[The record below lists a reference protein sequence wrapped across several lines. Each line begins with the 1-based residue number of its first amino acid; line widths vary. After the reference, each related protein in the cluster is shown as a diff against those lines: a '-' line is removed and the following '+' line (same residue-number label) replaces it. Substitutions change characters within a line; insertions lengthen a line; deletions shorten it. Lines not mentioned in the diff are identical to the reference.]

1 MRKSYMRF
9 RLVEE
14 DVLDNPAVEE
24 TIEELPEEEQDVVEE
39 ILSVVDDITPVPNP
53 NDITRALDRS
63 LEIAIDAVDTGR
75 ETAGT
80 AANILLVGGAGTGKS
95 SIVRQWAKHRKV
107 NLVAKNASS
116 FDKADMGGGV
126 AAEVDDT
133 GKRLNSMTR
142 LTNKEFDSLQKPGS
156 VLFLDELNRAD
167 PEVVG
172 SLLTLILDHQVPDN
186 YSEGGMKHLKGFL
199 FTVAAIN
206 PADEDTY
213 AGTTE
218 FDNALLD
225 RFRQIPVFA
234 DVPNY
239 RRHLLDELND
249 NLKTFQEKA
258 KKNPERYAKKVQQ
271 TMGKIGIAERVLSSP
286 MFEFDGIEDE
296 RKARST
302 VRQGDEQ
309 ILQNKILSPRGF
321 SGLIRACDGTKE
333 NFLAL
338 WPDYCNINKLPMVE
352 DILADY
358 EDIDDKANDALKYVN
373 GVGKSGENK
382 SIFGGNMWD
391 DNDLDAELM

>member
-1 MRKSYMRF
+1 MRF

-24 TIEELPEEEQDVVEE
+24 TIEELPEEEQDVVEQ

-53 NDITRALDRS
+53 NDITDALDKS
-63 LEIAIDAVDTGR
+63 LQIALDALDTGR

-95 SIVRQWAKHRKV
+95 SIVRQWAKHRNI
-107 NLVAKNASS
+107 NLIAKNASS

-126 AAEVDDT
+126 AAEVDDS

-142 LTNKEFDSLQKPGS
+142 LTNKEFDSLMQPGS

-186 YSEGGMKHLKGFL
+186 YSEGGMKHLNGFL

-206 PADEDTY
+206 PADDDAY

-234 DVPNY
+234 DVPKY
-239 RRHLLDELND
+239 KRHLLDELNQ
-249 NLKTFQEKA
+249 NLELYKKKA
-258 KKNPERYAKKVQQ
+258 EKNPSRSNSKVVE
-271 TMGKIGIAERVLSSP
+271 TMGKIGLAE
-286 MFEFDGIEDE
+286 
-296 RKARST
+296 
-302 VRQGDEQ
+302 
-309 ILQNKILSPRGF
+309 KI
-321 SGLIRACDGTKE
+321 
-333 NFLAL
+333 
-338 WPDYCNINKLPMVE
+338 
-352 DILADY
+352 
-358 EDIDDKANDALKYVN
+358 
-373 GVGKSGENK
+373 
-382 SIFGGNMWD
+382 
-391 DNDLDAELM
+391 

>member
-1 MRKSYMRF
+1 MRF

-24 TIEELPEEEQDVVEE
+24 TIEELPEEEQDVVEQ

-53 NDITRALDRS
+53 NDITDALDKS
-63 LEIAIDAVDTGR
+63 LQIALDALDTGR

-95 SIVRQWAKHRKV
+95 SIVRQWAKHRNI
-107 NLVAKNASS
+107 NLIAKNASS

-126 AAEVDDT
+126 AAEVDDS

-142 LTNKEFDSLQKPGS
+142 LTNKEFDSLMQPGS

-186 YSEGGMKHLKGFL
+186 YSEGGMKHLNGFL

-206 PADEDTY
+206 PADDDAY

-234 DVPNY
+234 DVPQY
-239 RRHLLDELND
+239 KRHLLDELNQ
-249 NLKTFQEKA
+249 NLEIYKKKA
-258 KKNPERYAKKVQQ
+258 EKNPSRYNSKVVE
-271 TMGKIGIAERVLSSP
+271 TMGKIGLAEKILSSP
-286 MFEFDGIEDE
+286 HFDFDSI
-296 RKARST
+296 T
-302 VRQGDEQ
+302 DEQ
-309 ILQNKILSPRGF
+309 EAHATRRDGKESILQNKILSPRGF
-321 SGLIRACDGTKE
+321 SALIRACDGTKE
-333 NFLAL
+333 DFLRL
-338 WPDYCNINKLPMVE
+338 WNDYCNINKK
-352 DILADY
+352 DIIEQILTSYKDVA
-358 EDIDDKANDALKYVN
+358 DKANDALRYKD
-373 GVGKSGENK
+373 GFLPDEEEE
-382 SIFGGNMWD
+382 SIFKETAWD
-391 DNDLDAELM
+391 KISGKLGF

>member
-1 MRKSYMRF
+1 MRF

-24 TIEELPEEEQDVVEE
+24 TIEELPEEEQDVVEQ

-53 NDITRALDRS
+53 NDITDALDKS
-63 LEIAIDAVDTGR
+63 LQIALDALDTGR

-95 SIVRQWAKHRKV
+95 SIVRQWAKHRNV
-107 NLVAKNASS
+107 NLIAKNASS

-126 AAEVDDT
+126 AAEVDDS

-142 LTNKEFDSLQKPGS
+142 LTNKEFDSLMQPGS

-206 PADEDTY
+206 PADDDAY

-234 DVPNY
+234 DVPKY
-239 RRHLLDELND
+239 KRHLLDELNQ
-249 NLKTFQEKA
+249 NLELYKKKA
-258 KKNPERYAKKVQQ
+258 EKNPSRYNSKVVE
-271 TMGKIGIAERVLSSP
+271 TMGKIGLAEKILSSP
-286 MFEFDGIEDE
+286 HFDFDSI
-296 RKARST
+296 T
-302 VRQGDEQ
+302 DEQ
-309 ILQNKILSPRGF
+309 EARATRRDGKESILQNKILSPRGF
-321 SGLIRACDGTKE
+321 SALIRACDGTKE
-333 NFLAL
+333 DFLRL
-338 WPDYCNINKLPMVE
+338 WNDYCNINKK
-352 DILADY
+352 DIIEQILTSYKDVA
-358 EDIDDKANDALKYVN
+358 DKANDALKYKN
-373 GVGKSGENK
+373 GFLPGEEEE
-382 SIFGGNMWD
+382 SIFKETAWD
-391 DNDLDAELM
+391 KISGKLGF

>member
-1 MRKSYMRF
+1 MRF

-24 TIEELPEEEQDVVEE
+24 TIEELPEEEQDVVEQ

-53 NDITRALDRS
+53 NDITDALDKS
-63 LEIAIDAVDTGR
+63 LQIALDALDTGR

-95 SIVRQWAKHRKV
+95 SIVRQWAKHRNI
-107 NLVAKNASS
+107 NLIAKNASS

-126 AAEVDDT
+126 AAEVDDS

-142 LTNKEFDSLQKPGS
+142 LTNKEFDSLMQPGS

-186 YSEGGMKHLKGFL
+186 YSEGGMKHLNGFL

-206 PADEDTY
+206 PADDDTY

-234 DVPNY
+234 DVPKY
-239 RRHLLDELND
+239 KRHLLDELNQ
-249 NLKTFQEKA
+249 NLELYKKKA
-258 KKNPERYAKKVQQ
+258 EKNPSRYNSKVVE
-271 TMGKIGIAERVLSSP
+271 TMGKIGLAEKILSSP
-286 MFEFDGIEDE
+286 HFDFDSI
-296 RKARST
+296 T
-302 VRQGDEQ
+302 DEQ
-309 ILQNKILSPRGF
+309 EARATRRDGKESILQNKILSPRGF
-321 SGLIRACDGTKE
+321 SALIRACDGTKE
-333 NFLAL
+333 DFLRL
-338 WPDYCNINKLPMVE
+338 WNDYCNINKK
-352 DILADY
+352 DIIEQILTSYKDVA
-358 EDIDDKANDALKYVN
+358 DKANDALKYKN
-373 GVGKSGENK
+373 GFLPGEEEE
-382 SIFGGNMWD
+382 SIFKETAWD
-391 DNDLDAELM
+391 KISGKLGF

>member
-1 MRKSYMRF
+1 MRF

-39 ILSVVDDITPVPNP
+39 ILSVVDDITPIPNP
-53 NDITRALDRS
+53 NDITDALDKS
-63 LEIAIDAVDTGR
+63 LKIALDALDTGR

-107 NLVAKNASS
+107 NLIAKNASS

-126 AAEVDDT
+126 AAEVDDS

-142 LTNKEFDSLQKPGS
+142 LTNKEFDSLMQPGS

-206 PADEDTY
+206 PADDDTY

-234 DVPNY
+234 DVPKY
-239 RRHLLDELND
+239 KRHLLDELNQ
-249 NLKTFQEKA
+249 NLELYKKKA
-258 KKNPERYAKKVQQ
+258 EKNPSRYNSKVVE
-271 TMGKIGIAERVLSSP
+271 TMGKIGLAEKILSSP
-286 MFEFDGIEDE
+286 HFDFDSI
-296 RKARST
+296 T
-302 VRQGDEQ
+302 DEQ
-309 ILQNKILSPRGF
+309 EARATRRDGKESILQNKILSPRGF
-321 SGLIRACDGTKE
+321 SALIRACDGTKE
-333 NFLAL
+333 DFLRL
-338 WPDYCNINKLPMVE
+338 WNDYCNINKK
-352 DILADY
+352 DIIEQILTSYKDVA
-358 EDIDDKANDALKYVN
+358 DKANDALRYKD
-373 GVGKSGENK
+373 GFLPDEGEE
-382 SIFGGNMWD
+382 SIFKETAWD
-391 DNDLDAELM
+391 KISGKLGF

>member
-1 MRKSYMRF
+1 MRF

-24 TIEELPEEEQDVVEE
+24 TVEKLPEEEQDVVEE
-39 ILSVVDDITPVPNP
+39 ILSVIDDITPVPNP
-53 NDITRALDRS
+53 NDITNALDKS
-63 LEIAIDAVDTGR
+63 LQIALDALDTGR

-107 NLVAKNASS
+107 NLIAKNASS

-126 AAEVDDT
+126 AAEVDET

-142 LTNKEFDSLQKPGS
+142 LTNKEFDSLMQPGS

-186 YSEGGMKHLKGFL
+186 YSEGGMKHLNGFL

-206 PADEDTY
+206 PADDDTY

-234 DVPNY
+234 DVPQY
-239 RRHLLDELND
+239 KRHLLDELNQ
-249 NLKTFQEKA
+249 NLELYKKKA
-258 KKNPERYAKKVQQ
+258 EKNPSRYNKKVIE
-271 TMGKIGIAERVLSSP
+271 TMGKIGLAEKILSSP
-286 MFEFDGIEDE
+286 HFDFDSI
-296 RKARST
+296 T
-302 VRQGDEQ
+302 DEQ
-309 ILQNKILSPRGF
+309 EARATRRDGKESILQNKILSPRGF
-321 SGLIRACDGTKE
+321 SALIRACDGTKE
-333 NFLAL
+333 DFLRL
-338 WPDYCNINKLPMVE
+338 WNDYCNINKK
-352 DILADY
+352 DIIEQILTSYKDVA
-358 EDIDDKANDALKYVN
+358 DKANDALRYKD
-373 GVGKSGENK
+373 GFLPDEGEE
-382 SIFGGNMWD
+382 SIFKETAWD
-391 DNDLDAELM
+391 KISGKLGF

>member
-1 MRKSYMRF
+1 MRF

-24 TIEELPEEEQDVVEE
+24 TIEELPEEEQDVVEQ

-53 NDITRALDRS
+53 NDITDALDKS
-63 LEIAIDAVDTGR
+63 LQIALDALDTGR

-95 SIVRQWAKHRKV
+95 SIVRQWAKHRNI
-107 NLVAKNASS
+107 NLIAKNASS

-126 AAEVDDT
+126 AAEVDDS

-142 LTNKEFDSLQKPGS
+142 LTNKEFDSLMQPGS

-186 YSEGGMKHLKGFL
+186 YSEGGMKHLNGFL

-206 PADEDTY
+206 PADDDAY

-234 DVPNY
+234 DVPQY
-239 RRHLLDELND
+239 KRHLLDELNQ
-249 NLKTFQEKA
+249 NLEIYKKKA
-258 KKNPERYAKKVQQ
+258 EKNPSRYNKKVVE
-271 TMGKIGIAERVLSSP
+271 TMGKIGLAEKILSSP
-286 MFEFDGIEDE
+286 HFDFDSI
-296 RKARST
+296 T
-302 VRQGDEQ
+302 DEQ
-309 ILQNKILSPRGF
+309 EAHATRRDGKESILQNKILSPRGF
-321 SGLIRACDGTKE
+321 SALIRACDGTKE
-333 NFLAL
+333 DFLRL
-338 WPDYCNINKLPMVE
+338 WNDYCNINKK
-352 DILADY
+352 DIIEQILTSYKDVA
-358 EDIDDKANDALKYVN
+358 DKANDALRYKD
-373 GVGKSGENK
+373 GFLPDEEEE
-382 SIFGGNMWD
+382 SIFKETAWD
-391 DNDLDAELM
+391 KISGKLGF